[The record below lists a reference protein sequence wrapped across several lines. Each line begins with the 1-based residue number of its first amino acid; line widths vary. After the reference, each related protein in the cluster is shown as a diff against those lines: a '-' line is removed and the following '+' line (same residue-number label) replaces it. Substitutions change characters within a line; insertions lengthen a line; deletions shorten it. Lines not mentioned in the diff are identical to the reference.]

1 MWERSRPAQQRRAG
15 RAGHRHAG
23 GLAQRL
29 TGPARWLCPTRS
41 GNKHGHCDPDETA
54 AKTRK
59 LRSLTRSIN
68 IRWHSSRLHADVRE
82 PGGRQ
87 GPYTPKMMMCVFQ
100 NPMMSVPGSAT
111 VAKALSKLETL
122 VVIDTMMSETA
133 KLADYVLPGT
143 TYLERYTSTPTG

>member
-1 MWERSRPAQQRRAG
+1 
-15 RAGHRHAG
+15 
-23 GLAQRL
+23 
-29 TGPARWLCPTRS
+29 
-41 GNKHGHCDPDETA
+41 
-54 AKTRK
+54 
-59 LRSLTRSIN
+59 
-68 IRWHSSRLHADVRE
+68 
-82 PGGRQ
+82 
-87 GPYTPKMMMCVFQ
+87 MMMCVFQ